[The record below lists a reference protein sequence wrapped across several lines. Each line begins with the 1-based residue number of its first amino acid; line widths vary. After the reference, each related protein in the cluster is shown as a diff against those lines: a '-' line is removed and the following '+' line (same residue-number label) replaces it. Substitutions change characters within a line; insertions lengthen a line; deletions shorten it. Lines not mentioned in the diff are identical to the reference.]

1 MLDDLTCQIHNERQP
16 TASNIRRTAHVEP
29 NQSSEK
35 DEATVLHP
43 LTPKYQPEKHAIYF
57 RAIKDALTW
66 TGDDTV
72 RNIALTGSYGVGKSS
87 ILRQVATDPDLKV
100 IQVSL
105 STLGFGPDA
114 GGKSDGPRS
123 GSDED
128 SQQSNPLRETKTNQI
143 QKEIVKQLLYTQM
156 PEKMPGSR
164 YRRTSAFRP
173 KRETLFA
180 LAAGVPIALAF
191 FLLGWTAQLATLF
204 TVPADWSIAA
214 NAGLVV
220 VAALFVYGAR
230 FVTHNKIRIDSV
242 STGAATI
249 KLSAASDTYFDEY
262 LDEIVYFFEVVEA
275 DIVIFED
282 IDRFEDAHIFET
294 LRELNT
300 ILNAAKQLNGR
311 VIRFLYAI
319 KDSIFE
325 ELGTRA
331 AREAAAGPDAPLEPN
346 GDAAMLEVARA
357 NRTKF
362 FDLVVPVVPFV
373 THQSAREL
381 MASELASVAE
391 HGVSDD
397 LIDLVAQHVPDMRL
411 IKNIRNEFVI
421 FREQVIKGSSLDLTD
436 DALFAMVLYK
446 STHLSDFE
454 QIKLGKSAL
463 DKLYRDSRTIVT
475 QETARLNSQ
484 IQTVRRLQRNG
495 SAMGERSTRFGVALD
510 NHITR
515 LLGHFGAGRISVQF
529 GNDVLDANDLR
540 GSAFWTRY
548 AEDPTDLTLNFRNP
562 WNGYTNSAALSPAEV
577 EVAVG
582 EVMDPKKWQTIS
594 DADATKRVDG
604 ARADI
609 DFLGRADMSDLM
621 RRDDLK
627 LNQSSGVRV
636 SLALRAERLLGSPL
650 AIALVEQ
657 GYIDRYFTLYTST
670 FVGERVNANA
680 MNFILKNVDTG
691 TMDIYA
697 PLTADEVKAVLRERP
712 RLSVREMSAYNLDFL
727 DFLLEE
733 NQALAKVVL
742 QNLQKRGD
750 DEKQFLQAY
759 LASERD
765 LTRFVQTLAASWPQ
779 VLTFLVD
786 DANIDDDR
794 RLQAVDAALN
804 ALSEDVEYFVTEGVG
819 GYLFEHH
826 GALSS
831 FTDPDRGATASEVA
845 ALVDAAEIS
854 MPMLATLSNPVR
866 AAIIAV
872 ERFDVTRDNLLT
884 AIAPSTE
891 LSLDALQQSSDHVFN
906 RALSDLGSYLAALE
920 DDEHTISDPNSLIR
934 IIESVA
940 GTDDGSVDQV
950 VGRSPS
956 SYVVENLEDA
966 AKTTWPALAKHKRF
980 APKFTDVVTYIEEYG
995 LDADVAVVLAG
1006 GSIEGSDDAGDE
1018 AKREMAQQILS
1029 SAAVLSSPELRAN
1042 LLGSLDLTEHI
1053 SPEEVPVEVGEW
1065 TGRLIEQNIIAD
1077 DVDSFALIPQGDWAG
1092 LEYAIGVSEAISEF
1106 ITPTILPSSMIIRFL
1121 DSMRIADA
1129 LKALVV
1135 RRFEEFAEGGGR
1147 DVVLRMAT
1155 YALDNGVSVEWGAVK
1170 LAANRHVGSSVVLR
1184 LLRRFTDGVTLTH
1197 LQPILTAL
1205 GGDYPLLLEAN
1216 GRHPKFPDT
1225 PEVRALLE
1233 SLQRLGTVNTIVPT
1247 GSMLKANMKRS

>member
-1 MLDDLTCQIHNERQP
+1 MLDHSTPQTHNERQIP
-16 TASNIRRTAHVEP
+16 ASNVRRTAHVEP
-29 NQSSEK
+29 NKSSKK

-57 RAIKDALTW
+57 RAIKNALSW

-87 ILRQVATDPDLKV
+87 ILRQVATDSDLKA

-105 STLGFGPDA
+105 STLGFGLDA
-114 GGKSDGPRS
+114 GGKSDGPGS
-123 GSDED
+123 GSDEE

-156 PEKMPGSR
+156 PDKMPGSR

-173 KRETLFA
+173 KREALFA
-180 LAAGVPIALAF
+180 LAAGVPIALVF

-214 NAGLVV
+214 NAGLVL

-262 LDEIVYFFEVVEA
+262 LDEIVYFFEVVDA

-331 AREAAAGPDAPLEPN
+331 AREAAAGPDAPLKPN

-381 MASELASVAE
+381 MASELASVSK
-391 HGVSDD
+391 HGVSED

-463 DKLYRDSRTIVT
+463 DNLYRDSRTIVA
-475 QETARLNSQ
+475 QETARLNRE
-484 IQTVRRLQRNG
+484 IQNVRTLQRAG
-495 SAMGERSTRFGVALD
+495 STLKATSNRMGEALD
-510 NHITR
+510 SYINR
-515 LLGHFGAGRISVQF
+515 MLGHFEGRRLTLQL
-529 GNDVLDANDLR
+529 NQEVLDSDALR
-540 GSAFWTRY
+540 GSKFWTAY
-548 AEDPTDLTLNFRNP
+548 AAAPKSLSLSYRERR
-562 WNGYTNSAALSPAEV
+562 GYNEVIQITPEEV
-577 EVAVG
+577 EVAIG
-582 EVMDPKKWQTIS
+582 EPVDPAKWRSIAET
-594 DADATKRVDG
+594 DAIARLEA
-604 ARADI
+604 ARAEI
-609 DFLGRADMSDLM
+609 QFLRRADMSDLM
-621 RRDDLK
+621 DRADMV
-627 LNQSSGVRV
+627 LNQPDGACLRS
-636 SLALRAERLLGSPL
+636 RAEQLLGSPL

-670 FVGERVNANA
+670 FVGERINASA

-691 TMDIYA
+691 TMDIYT
-697 PLTADEVKAVLRERP
+697 PLTSDEVKAVLRERP
-712 RLSVREMSAYNLDFL
+712 RLSLREKSAYNLDFV
-727 DFLLEE
+727 DYLLENTVE
-733 NQALAKVVL
+733 SAKVVL
-742 QNLQKRGD
+742 HSLQKRGA
-750 DEKQFLQAY
+750 DENQFLQAY

-779 VLTFLVD
+779 VLAFLVD

-804 ALSEDVEYFVTEGVG
+804 ALSEDVEYVVTEGVG

-826 GALSS
+826 GALLS
-831 FTDPDRGATASEVA
+831 FTDADRGATASEVA

-866 AAIIAV
+866 AAIIGV

-920 DDEHTISDPNSLIR
+920 DDEHAISDPNSLIR

-940 GTDDGSVDQV
+940 ETDEGSVDQV

-956 SYVVENLEDA
+956 SYVVENIEDA
-966 AKTTWPALAKHKRF
+966 DKATWPALATHKRF
-980 APKFTDVVTYIEEYG
+980 APNFTDVAAYIKEYG
-995 LDADVAVVLAG
+995 LDANVAVVLADG
-1006 GSIEGSDDAGDE
+1006 AIEVPEGTGEE
-1018 AKREMAQQILS
+1018 AKRDLAQQILLS
-1029 SAAVLSSPELRAN
+1029 GAIMSSPELRVN
-1042 LLGSLDLTEHI
+1042 LLGSLDLAEHI
-1053 SPEEVPVEVGEW
+1053 SPEEVPVEAGEW
-1065 TGRLIEQNIIAD
+1065 IGRLIGQNVIAD
-1077 DVDSFALIPQGDWAG
+1077 DIDSFRRVAQGDWDG
-1092 LEYAIGVSEAISEF
+1092 LEYAIGSSEAISEF
-1106 ITPTILPSSMIIRFL
+1106 ISPTILAPDMIIRFL
-1121 DSMRIADA
+1121 GSTRITDT
-1129 LKALVV
+1129 LKTKVV
-1135 RRFEEFAEGGGR
+1135 RQFEEFAEGGGR

-1155 YALDNGVSVEWGAVK
+1155 YALDNDIPVEWGAVK

-1184 LLRRFTDGVTLTH
+1184 LLRRFTEGVTLAH
-1197 LQPILTAL
+1197 LHPILTVL

-1233 SLQRLGTVNTIVPT
+1233 SLQRLGTVNTIVRT

>member
-1 MLDDLTCQIHNERQP
+1 MEL
-16 TASNIRRTAHVEP
+16 
-29 NQSSEK
+29 NQSSEQC
-35 DEATVLHP
+35 EATVLHP
-43 LTPKYQPEKHAIYF
+43 LTPKYQPDKHAIYF
-57 RAIKDALTW
+57 RAIKEALAW

-87 ILRQVATDPDLKV
+87 ILRQVATDSDLKV

-114 GGKSDGPRS
+114 AEKSVEPRVG
-123 GSDED
+123 GSDKAP
-128 SQQSNPLRETKTNQI
+128 QPNPLRETKTNQI

-173 KRETLFA
+173 KREVLFA
-180 LAAGVPIALAF
+180 LATGVPIALIF
-191 FLLGWTAQLATLF
+191 FLLGWTAQLAQLF
-204 TVPADWSIAA
+204 TVTADWAIAA
-214 NAGLVV
+214 NAGLVL
-220 VAALFVYGAR
+220 VAALFVYGVR
-230 FVTHNKIRIDSV
+230 YVTHNKIRIDSV

-262 LDEIVYFFEVVEA
+262 LDEIVYFFEVVDA

-300 ILNAAKQLNGR
+300 ILNAAKQLDGR

-331 AREAAAGPDAPLEPN
+331 TREAAVKPDAPEGPN

-381 MASELASVAE
+381 MASELSSVSK
-391 HGVSDD
+391 HGVSED

-421 FREQVIKGSSLDLTD
+421 FREQVIKGSSLNLAD

-463 DKLYRDSRTIVT
+463 DTLYRDSRTIVT
-475 QETARLNSQ
+475 QETARFNSQ

-495 SAMGERSTRFGVALD
+495 SAMRERSARFGSALD

-529 GNDVLDANDLR
+529 GNDVLDADDLR
-540 GSAFWTRY
+540 ASAFWTRY
-548 AEDPTDLTLNFRNP
+548 AADPTDLTLNFRNP
-562 WNGYTNSAALSPAEV
+562 WNGYNTSTTLSPAEV

-582 EVMDPKKWQTIS
+582 EVMDPQKWQTIF
-594 DADATKRVDG
+594 DADATKRVDA

-609 DFLGRADMSDLM
+609 DFLGRAEMSDLM
-621 RRDDLK
+621 QRTDFTLD
-627 LNQSSGVRV
+627 QPSGKRV
-636 SLALRAERLLGSPL
+636 SLSSRAERLLGSPL

-670 FVGERVNANA
+670 FVGERINANA

-697 PLTADEVKAVLRERP
+697 PLTSDEVKAILRERP
-712 RLSVREMSAYNLDFL
+712 RLSLREKSAYNLDFV
-727 DFLLEE
+727 DHLLEYE
-733 NQALAKVVL
+733 PNAANVVL
-742 QNLQKRGD
+742 GNLQRHG
-750 DEKQFLQAY
+750 ENEAQFLQAY

-765 LTRFVQTLAASWPQ
+765 LSLLVRSLAASWPQ
-779 VLTFLVD
+779 VLAFLTDEVE
-786 DANIDDDR
+786 IDDER
-794 RLQAVDAALN
+794 RLQAIDAALN
-804 ALSEDVEYFVTEGVG
+804 ALAGDVEYAVTEGVG
-819 GYLFEHH
+819 SYLLEHH
-826 GALSS
+826 EALSS
-831 FTDPDRGATASEVA
+831 FTDTTSAATASEVA
-845 ALVDAAEIS
+845 AVVDAAGLS
-854 MPMLATLSNPVR
+854 LPNLAALSDPVR
-866 AAIIAV
+866 AAIVDV
-872 ERFDVTRDNLLT
+872 EQFDVTRDNLLT
-884 AIAPSTE
+884 AIAPATE
-891 LSLDALQQSSDHVFN
+891 LALDALQQSSIHVFN

-920 DDEHTISDPNSLIR
+920 DDEHTIADPNLLIP

-940 GTDDGSVDQV
+940 EADEQSVDQV

-966 AKTTWPALAKHKRF
+966 AKVTWPALATHKRF
-980 APKFTDVVTYIEEYG
+980 TAKFADVYAYIEHYG
-995 LDADVAVVLAG
+995 LDANVAVVLADG
-1006 GSIEGSDDAGDE
+1006 AIEASDGAGEDV
-1018 AKREMAQQILS
+1018 KREMAQQILS
-1029 SAAVLSSPELRAN
+1029 SAAVMPSPELRAK
-1042 LLGSLDLTEHI
+1042 LLGSLGLPEPI
-1053 SPEEVPVEVGEW
+1053 RPEEVPVEPGVWIGC
-1065 TGRLIEQNIIAD
+1065 LIEQNVILD
-1077 DVDSFALIPQGDWAG
+1077 DADSFALIQRGDWAG
-1092 LEYAIGVSEAISEF
+1092 LEYAMKVSREIAEF
-1106 ITPTILPSSMIIRFL
+1106 ISPVILPADMIIRFL
-1121 DSMRIADA
+1121 DSARIADA
-1129 LKALVV
+1129 LKTAVI

-1155 YALDNGVSVEWGAVK
+1155 YALDKSTPVEWGAVE
-1170 LAANRHVGSSVVLR
+1170 LAANRRVGSSVVLR
-1184 LLRRFTDGVTLTH
+1184 LLRRFAEGVTLTR
-1197 LQPILTAL
+1197 LRPILTDL

-1216 GRHPKFPDT
+1216 GRHPRFPAT
-1225 PEVRALLE
+1225 PEVQALLE
-1233 SLQRLGTVNTIVPT
+1233 RLQQLGTVNTVVAT
-1247 GSMLKANMKRS
+1247 GTDLKANMKRS